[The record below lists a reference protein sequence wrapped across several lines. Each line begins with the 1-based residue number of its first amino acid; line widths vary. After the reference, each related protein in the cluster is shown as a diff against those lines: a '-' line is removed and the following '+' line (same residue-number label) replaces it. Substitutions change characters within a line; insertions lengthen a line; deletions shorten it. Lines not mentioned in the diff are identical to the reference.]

1 MLVQAELQQKSDSPS
16 YSLAQSCLHLLRYF
30 PGTLL
35 AAHNILKEKPEKIVR
50 MVKMMSCRDKM
61 QSVLE
66 SCVLPPEDV
75 LGPPTIYMAQE
86 QELELIK
93 PTTGEKS
100 NKSRFFLNWQKSHFA
115 F

>member
-1 MLVQAELQQKSDSPS
+1 MNNNTSPS
-16 YSLAQSCLHLLRYF
+16 SRKQHTYLCLQFCRLRYF

-75 LGPPTIYMAQE
+75 LGPPSFE
-86 QELELIK
+86 
-93 PTTGEKS
+93 
-100 NKSRFFLNWQKSHFA
+100 R
-115 F
+115 